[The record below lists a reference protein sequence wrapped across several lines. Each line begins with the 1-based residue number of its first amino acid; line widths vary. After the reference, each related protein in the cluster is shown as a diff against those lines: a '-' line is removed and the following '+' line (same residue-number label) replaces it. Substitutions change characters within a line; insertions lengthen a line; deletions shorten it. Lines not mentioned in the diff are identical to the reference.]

1 MTIESPC
8 TNFSS
13 PKQTSLGQQRMY
25 RKDQQSTHFLFP
37 WQARIVYRLNAAA
50 GKIGNSLNVSLRSL
64 GGYEYYV
71 LPPHGS
77 LSTPTSA
84 AFKATT
90 KGRLV
95 QVMFLC
101 SLPPPKARI
110 LLHMSAS
117 ALLFATKSR
126 TLTKMSDVQNC
137 FACLCVSLSAVQ
149 KGANTASCSVALF
162 HCPVCASK
170 VTRKS
175 AVQLMMTFASDG
187 SSNFA

>member
-117 ALLFATKSR
+117 ALLLCHQELNA
-126 TLTKMSDVQNC
+126 DQNVQNC
-137 FACLCVSLSAVQ
+137 FACFCMSLKAVQ
-149 KGANTASCSVALF
+149 KGVKTASCSVALF

-170 VTRKS
+170 GPRKS